1 MNTLSAKQLLFTY
14 IALALAVLFWGLSF
28 VATKIAL
35 QSFPPFCLIFLR
47 FLTAA
52 IFFTFLLLRTG
63 FPTITWKNLKPLLF
77 LAVFQPGLY
86 FTFETI
92 GLQHTSATKASLII
106 ATIPIVVLL
115 LSILFLKERV
125 RPLNVIGIIVSI
137 FGVALLIFG
146 GSNGY
151 ETGGTLLGDALIL
164 GAVLSASMYMI
175 LTRRLGEF
183 FSPIQITGM
192 QIIIGAIIF
201 FPAFLFTLP
210 RVKWQSITG
219 DAVIAVVALT
229 VFATIGAFLCYNF
242 ALKKIPASRVS
253 VCINGIPL
261 VTACG
266 AWILLG
272 EQLAPLQFLG
282 GAIVIAAVYLA
293 NVNPESVTASD
304 IEKSERLHK

>member
-1 MNTLSAKQLLFTY
+1 MNTLSTRQLLFTY

-47 FLTAA
+47 FLTAG

-63 FPTITWKNLKPLLF
+63 FPAITWKNLKPLLF

-86 FTFETI
+86 FTFETV

-115 LSILFLKERV
+115 LSMLFLKERV
-125 RPLNVIGIIVSI
+125 RTLNVIGIIVSI
-137 FGVALLIFG
+137 FGMALLIFG
-146 GSNGY
+146 GSSH
-151 ETGGTLLGDALIL
+151 EMGGTLLGDALIL

-183 FSPIQITGM
+183 FSSIQITGM
-192 QIIIGAIIF
+192 QIIIGAILF
-201 FPAFLFTLP
+201 FPAFLYTLP
-210 RVKWQSITG
+210 RVQWQSVTG
-219 DAVIAVVALT
+219 DAIIAVIALT
-229 VFATIGAFLCYNF
+229 IFATIGAFLCYNY
-242 ALKKIPASRVS
+242 ALTKIPASRVS

-293 NVNPESVTASD
+293 NVSTPDSVTASNT
-304 IEKSERLHK
+304 EKSERLHK

>member
-1 MNTLSAKQLLFTY
+1 MNTLSTKQLLFTY

-35 QSFPPFCLIFLR
+35 QSFPPFCLIFMR
-47 FLTAA
+47 FLTAS

-63 FPTITWKNLKPLLF
+63 FPAITWKNLKPLLF
-77 LAVFQPGLY
+77 LAIFQPVLY
-86 FTFETI
+86 FIFETF

-115 LSILFLKERV
+115 LSIFFLKERV
-125 RPLNVIGIIVSI
+125 RLLNVIGIVISI

-146 GSNGY
+146 GQNI
-151 ETGGTLLGDALIL
+151 EEMGGTLLGDALIL

-192 QIIIGAIIF
+192 QIIIGAILF
-201 FPAFLFTLP
+201 FPAFLYTLP
-210 RVKWQSITG
+210 RVNWHSVTS
-219 DAVIAVVALT
+219 DAIIAVTALT
-229 VFATIGAFLCYNF
+229 IFATIGAFLCYNY
-242 ALKKIPASRVS
+242 ALTKIPASRVS

-282 GAIVIAAVYLA
+282 GGIVIAAVFLA
-293 NVNPESVTASD
+293 NVNGVKNSDESTSG
-304 IEKSERLHK
+304 